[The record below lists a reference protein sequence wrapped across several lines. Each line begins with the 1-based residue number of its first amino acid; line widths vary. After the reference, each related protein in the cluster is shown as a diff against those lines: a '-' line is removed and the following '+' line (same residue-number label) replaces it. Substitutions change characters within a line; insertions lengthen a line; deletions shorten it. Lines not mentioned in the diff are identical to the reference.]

1 MTFITHIKS
10 AFSEPQK
17 LTLKMVLTL
26 LSISSPLLLSNP
38 SWAKITGPT
47 KVLNQSQQLQKKSLS
62 NVQSNLDNI
71 NDALSK
77 YTSQNATE
85 DDKRKAIDIFQQ
97 NLKNSDKQVRI
108 AATNALSAIGTGADE
123 ALEDLKNI
131 LKTKQNEDVLISVIL
146 AIQSINAKP
155 AISEL
160 TNIFKDEKQDLQVRS
175 QALGALEKTTVD
187 SEQAKELIPLLLNSL
202 KNQSVDRINLR
213 ISAAS
218 ALSKMYEH
226 LDIAPDAVQI
236 LRESLKDPAWRV
248 RRYGADALGNIGVNA
263 KSVIDQIIAAYSNDL
278 NYTMRQSAVIALGN
292 IGEESDVKDALKIL
306 PVLNEALEYKNS
318 IVRTS
323 AAKAIRDIAAS
334 FQQSPKSNKLKTKD
348 LKSAIVEFEKALK
361 TLKKLEPKEKNSLNT
376 TIQNIQSSL
385 NELQR
390 SQVINQILKNPSVWG
405 IGAYLVL
412 LFGIFWLRP
421 LGLLKIDQALR
432 SIGSFKLP
440 VIDKEISLS
449 WLLLMLKYHPR
460 VLDAWVEAHL
470 KSAQEAFQQ
479 KDTVRNRNVYIPIPV
494 VNNGQTFAQL
504 TGKDLRSTFK
514 KQRACL
520 LIQGDGGVGKTS
532 LSCQIANWAMSDD
545 ETERL
550 CKHRMLPVLIEEELE
565 ISNEIENQSV
575 QERKSPFTRTLID
588 AIQGQLQN
596 LTDEIELI
604 SEQLLERLLRERRI
618 LVIVDHLSEMNEA
631 TRKAIRP
638 DSPDFYVN
646 ALVVTSRS
654 EEKLGQVTK
663 TTLKPLLI
671 QGDRLSSFMEAYLTQ
686 ANRRDLFTDPEF
698 FQACSHLS
706 QMVGGRKVTALL
718 AKLYADQLIAFKVEE
733 IQQSSLPKSGNI
745 PELMLWYLN
754 ELNRSVTEG
763 NKLSDRIVQQDA
775 KIIAWECVK
784 QTFQPIT
791 AKRDTILAV
800 LSGNDLENRL
810 QYLEKRLHLIH
821 TIGAAQDK
829 IRFTLDPLAEYL
841 AAMQMLELCQKNQYL
856 WNEFWHQITT
866 SSEGIES
873 IIGFLLALQDCSQV
887 LGKEA
892 NLPQEIA
899 LELGQLLNVT
909 ELAEVQQDLVRKEK
923 GVEIA
928 KLETEAQA
936 EKAKAVNKSGGNGSG
951 LLDGLIVT
959 TLRNQALQQHLV
971 QQSMQLESSAPS
983 AALPQGQIFC
993 THCGTKN
1000 SSFHKF
1006 CSKCGI
1012 ALTIEYEHYSCR

>member
-17 LTLKMVLTL
+17 LTFQMALTL
-26 LSISSPLLLSNP
+26 LSISSPLLLSNT
-38 SWAKITGPT
+38 SWAQITRQT
-47 KVLNQSQQLQKKSLS
+47 KVLNQSQQIEKK
-62 NVQSNLDNI
+62 NAQSNLDNI
-71 NDALSK
+71 NAALRK
-77 YTSQNATE
+77 YTSQNATL
-85 DDKRKAIDIFQQ
+85 DDKRKAIDVFQQ
-97 NLKNSDKQVRI
+97 NFKNPDKQVRI
-108 AATNALSAIGTGADE
+108 AATNALNAIGTGADD
-123 ALEDLKNI
+123 ALDDLKNL
-131 LKTKQNEDVLISVIL
+131 LKTERDRDVLSSVIE

-160 TNIFKDEKQDLQVRS
+160 TNIFKDQQQDLQVRS
-175 QALGALEKTTVD
+175 QAVEALATTAPD
-187 SEQAKELIPLLLNSL
+187 AEPAKELIPLLLKSL
-202 KNQSVDRINLR
+202 KDQSVDKTNLR
-213 ISAAS
+213 ISAAL
-218 ALSKMYEH
+218 ALSKMHEH
-226 LDIAPDAVQI
+226 LDIAPDAVPI
-236 LRESLKDPAWRV
+236 LTDSLKDPAWRV
-248 RRYGADALGNIGVNA
+248 RRYAADALGNIGA
-263 KSVIDQIIAAYSNDL
+263 KSAFPQIIAAYKKDS
-278 NYTMRQSAVIALGN
+278 NYTMRNSAVKALGD
-292 IGEESDVKDALKIL
+292 IGSVSDAKDRLNIL

-318 IVRTS
+318 NVRSS
-323 AAKAIRDIAAS
+323 AADAIRVIAVRFEQDA
-334 FQQSPKSNKLKTKD
+334 KNNKLKTKD
-348 LKSAIVEFEKALK
+348 LKNAIAEFEKALK
-361 TLKKLEPKEKNSLNT
+361 SLEKLKPIEKNYLNPN
-376 TIQNIQSSL
+376 IQNIQSSL
-385 NELQR
+385 EELQR
-390 SQVINQILKNPSVWG
+390 RQVINQILKNPSLWG

-421 LGLLKIDQALR
+421 LWLLKIDQALK
-432 SIGSFKLP
+432 SVGSFKLP

-494 VNNGQTFAQL
+494 VNNGKTVAQL
-504 TGKDLRSTFK
+504 TGKDLRSTFN

-520 LIQGDGGVGKTS
+520 LIQGEGGVGKTS

-565 ISNEIENQSV
+565 IPDAVENQSGLV
-575 QERKSPFTRTLID
+575 RKSPSTAALMG

-596 LTDEIELI
+596 LTDEIESI
-604 SEQLLERLLRERRI
+604 SPELLERLLRERRI

-718 AKLYADQLIAFKVEE
+718 AKLYADQLIAAKVEG
-733 IQQSSLPKSGNI
+733 IQQSPLLTSGNI

-763 NKLSDRIVQQDA
+763 NKLSDRIVRQDA
-775 KIIAWECVK
+775 KVIAWECVK
-784 QTFQPIT
+784 QTFQPT
-791 AKRDTILAV
+791 TSQRDTIVAI
-800 LSGNDLENRL
+800 LSGDDPENRL
-810 QYLEKRLHLIH
+810 KYLEERLQLIH

-829 IRFTLDPLAEYL
+829 IRFALDPLAEYL
-841 AAMQMLELCQKNQYL
+841 AAMQILELCQKNQYS
-856 WNEFWHQITT
+856 WDEFWHQIRTA
-866 SSEGIES
+866 SEGAELTT
-873 IIGFLLALQDCSQV
+873 GFLLALQDCIQS
-887 LGKEA
+887 LGKKA
-892 NLPQEIA
+892 NVPQTIT
-899 LELGQLLNVT
+899 LGLSQLLDAT
-909 ELAEVQQDLVRKEK
+909 AL
-923 GVEIA
+923 VEI
-928 KLETEAQA
+928 ETVGEHQMRLVPDV
-936 EKAKAVNKSGGNGSG
+936 AVKNSGGNGSG
-951 LLDGLIVT
+951 FLIAT
-959 TLRNQALQQHLV
+959 TVRNQKIQQHLV
-971 QQSMQLESSAPS
+971 QQSMKLESSTLS
-983 AALPQGQIFC
+983 ATLPQGQIIC

-1000 SSFHKF
+1000 PSSHKF
-1006 CSKCGI
+1006 CSKCG
-1012 ALTIEYEHYSCR
+1012 ALAV